1 MSLARLVYYSAIL
14 AGWGAFLAWLI
25 SESAVL
31 GRIPFDVVI
40 TAAIVGGAIGCA
52 VNIASGLGG
61 GGVNAIARRAL
72 PGLLGGAVGGAIGGL
87 IGDAAYSFGVPRGFG
102 WMLMG
107 VGIGVVE
114 GVQEKSL
121 NKIRNGLIGGTL
133 GGLVGGFLFD
143 PIQSLVASGSG
154 MSSRATAFVVLGLAI
169 GAGIGLAQ
177 VVLKDAWLTVLDGYR
192 PGRQL
197 ILSRPTTTLGR
208 AEHLPLPFIGTMN
221 ADIAPEHVRIS
232 RQQSGAFTI
241 EDVSGGTR
249 ASLNRQP
256 ITSPMRLSDG
266 DVIKLGSN
274 LIRFNERNAR
284 PNDQTP
290 LATVA
295 ATQARAAAPAPPP
308 PPVPGG
314 PPRAGSPPKVPPQ
327 PTRVSAP
334 SPTVRSTTTPVRPQV
349 PPSSSGGS
357 TRKPPPPPPPPPP
370 KR

>member
-14 AGWGAFLAWLI
+14 AGWGAFIAWLI
-25 SESAVL
+25 AESAVL
-31 GRIPFDVVI
+31 GRIPFEVVI

-52 VNIASGLGG
+52 VNVASGLGG
-61 GGVNAIARRAL
+61 GGIDAIFRRAL
-72 PGLLGGAVGGAIGGL
+72 PGLLGGAAGGAVGGL
-87 IGDAAYSFGVPRGFG
+87 LGDAAYSFGLPRGLG

-143 PIQSLVASGSG
+143 PIQAVVSSGSG

-197 ILSRPTTTLGR
+197 ILSRPITTLGR
-208 AEHLPLPFIGTMN
+208 AEHLPLPFMGSMN
-221 ADIAPEHVRIS
+221 TDLAPEHVRIS
-232 RQQSGAFTI
+232 RQQTGAFTI
-241 EDVSGGTR
+241 EDVSGGMR

-256 ITSPMRLSDG
+256 IASVMKLNDG

-274 LIRFNERNAR
+274 LIRFNERSSR
-284 PNDQTP
+284 GNDQAPIATATATP
-290 LATVA
+290 TR
-295 ATQARAAAPAPPP
+295 TPPPAPPP
-308 PPVPGG
+308 PPVPGS
-314 PPRAGSPPKVPPQ
+314 PPRPVGQPKAPPQ
-327 PTRVSAP
+327 PPQANTP
-334 SPTVRSTTTPVRPQV
+334 SGVRPISTPVRPPVQ
-349 PPSSSGGS
+349 PRSPGAGPR
-357 TRKPPPPPPPPPP
+357 TPPPPPPPPP
-370 KR
+370 KRG